1 MIYESSYWKEPLLA
15 AADFL
20 STIRI
25 DEEDSDDD
33 LARVE
38 REILIGFYSV
48 RKLLD
53 TFKVSSSTKTM
64 NFGLRYFEIDKSQAI
79 EGVFVASDR
88 ARSDRLYFV
97 SRERIFRIF
106 RAVGNDYSASQRY
119 HRNAET
125 GQWQVG
131 DAET

>member
-1 MIYESSYWKEPLLA
+1 MIYEYSYWKEPLLA

-25 DEEDSDDD
+25 DEDDSDGD

-64 NFGLRYFEIDKSQAI
+64 NFGLRYFEIEAGRQVDYFNRWRKT
-79 EGVFVASDR
+79 GTDLFWMDLR
-88 ARSDRLYFV
+88 A
-97 SRERIFRIF
+97 
-106 RAVGNDYSASQRY
+106 
-119 HRNAET
+119 
-125 GQWQVG
+125 
-131 DAET
+131 